1 MGRGG
6 RLGVRYSLIYISMCV
21 CLLYVKFQMAET
33 FLSALSDHFSSTIGR
48 RRTLVTAAVFAVF
61 LLTSLVLVAQVH
73 CIHNR
78 SQRPDL
84 FTVPNN
90 ITL

>member
-6 RLGVRYSLIYISMCV
+6 RLGVRYSVIYISTCV
-21 CLLYVKFQMAET
+21 CLHVKFQMAET
-33 FLSALSDHFSSTIGR
+33 ILSALSDHFPSIMGR
-48 RRTLVTAAVFAVF
+48 RRTLVTAVMFAVF

-78 SQRPDL
+78 SQRPNL